1 MILFGESLNVISTVI
16 GKEFKQADPA
26 KRNPEIIQKEVLK
39 QKNWVWIILTSILD
53 PLKSS
58 VLS

>member
-26 KRNPEIIQKEVLK
+26 KRNPEPIQKEVPHIRD
-39 QKNWVWIILTSILD
+39 QPQV
-53 PLKSS
+53 
-58 VLS
+58 